1 MSRLAIRVVL
11 TVLISVVVIAAVF
24 MSVKAVSAS
33 AAKGSLGMYV
43 LNGSL
48 VNPLQ
53 QQSAPEQ
60 TAPQPEL
67 KTYPD
72 YEGGGH
78 GGCESEGKVN
88 PEE

>member
-1 MSRLAIRVVL
+1 MSRLATRVVL
-11 TVLISVVVIAAVF
+11 TVLISVVILAAVF

-33 AAKGSLGMYV
+33 AGKGSLGMYM
-43 LNGSL
+43 LSGGL

-53 QQSAPEQ
+53 QQSVQKQ

-67 KTYPD
+67 KTYSD

-78 GGCESEGKVN
+78 GGCESEGRVN
-88 PEE
+88 PDE